1 MLLTG
6 TTCTREDVVLTV
18 DAEFTFTNP
27 AINLLTL
34 AMMKVFNH
42 PGAPPIIWN
51 TYQGYLK
58 VSFSLVLCLDGA
70 IEWDGTA
77 VKVRLP

>member
-1 MLLTG
+1 MNLFLAG
-6 TTCTREDVVLTV
+6 TTCTREGVVLTV

-34 AMMKVFNH
+34 AMMKIFNP
-42 PGAPPIIWN
+42 PGVPPVIWN

-58 VSFSLVLCLDGA
+58 VSFSLVLCMH
-70 IEWDGTA
+70 GT
-77 VKVRLP
+77 VV